1 MTSGDVGGNTHK
13 PLPYFIWTT
22 AFTTVTQ
29 WMAAPTAT
37 VCFPLKSN
45 NVRPWETVPTSRWH
59 ARVSPHNLFWLCPHL
74 LLWAAV
80 SVWVYSPS
88 VIAPLCNH
96 IPPRPIPGSDE
107 HWQGGRKKTTR
118 PKYGS
123 NYKQKDVRRG
133 WQCKLTT
140 AARQWKH
147 WWLHMGTWCEPT
159 SLRSTSWEQA
169 SSQVQRLGLIMQR
182 RSWNSPVFEVRKSN
196 CWRDKER
203 RQGKHH
209 LCSPR
214 LHGRN
219 CLEVFYFE
227 LLTLEWVNG
236 IKNHYHLKAH
246 AHTKQS
252 DNTSWLFPVSKVRCV
267 HL

>member
-45 NVRPWETVPTSRWH
+45 NVCPWETVPTSRWH
-59 ARVSPHNLFWLCPHL
+59 ARVSPHNLFSLCPHL

-80 SVWVYSPS
+80 SVWVYPPS

-107 HWQGGRKKTTR
+107 HWQGGRKKSTR
-118 PKYGS
+118 QKYGS

-147 WWLHMGTWCEPT
+147 WWLHVGRWCEPT

-169 SSQVQRLGLIMQR
+169 SSRVWRLGLIMQR
-182 RSWNSPVFEVRKSN
+182 
-196 CWRDKER
+196 
-203 RQGKHH
+203 GKDREAETAQ
-209 LCSPR
+209 R
-214 LHGRN
+214 LKWGSQIV
-219 CLEVFYFE
+219 E
-227 LLTLEWVNG
+227 G
-236 IKNHYHLKAH
+236 IKGEGGANI
-246 AHTKQS
+246 
-252 DNTSWLFPVSKVRCV
+252 TSAPLGSTEEIV
-267 HL
+267 